1 MLYFLS
7 KEAFAL
13 NDRKEKEWYDDANV
27 VTSLLIGILILILI
41 ISQAF
46 AIRHQM
52 GIDYMLRSLFNY
64 NTIYVFFLSYF
75 VLLKTKVGKRYF
87 QLMNVILTVLEVLVL
102 FGSILNVIQFFGLG
116 TLFNLIMNIVLL
128 TYMGYVLLRETK
140 IWDLFHFE
148 GLQLHLIKNS
158 QFFTA
163 LSFINI
169 IILVIELIN
178 SIEFDHV
185 VLKLMEC
192 IYMIGFARYL
202 YLYQDYQ
209 EKKEREPLEEKEEE
223 WEATREIPGLSIEE
237 VAKED
242 KKSLSK
248 KKKGEGK

>member
-1 MLYFLS
+1 M
-7 KEAFAL
+7 
-13 NDRKEKEWYDDANV
+13 NDRKEKEWYDDANI
-27 VTSLLIGILILILI
+27 VTSVLIGILILILI

-64 NTIYVFFLSYF
+64 NTVYVFFLSYF

-87 QLMNVILTVLEVLVL
+87 QLMNVILIILEVLVL

-116 TLFNLIMNIVLL
+116 TLFHLIMNLVLL
-128 TYMGYVLLRETK
+128 TYMGYVLLKETK
-140 IWDLFHFE
+140 IWELFHFD
-148 GLQLHLIKNS
+148 GLQLHLIKNN

-169 IILVIELIN
+169 IILVIELID

-209 EKKEREPLEEKEEE
+209 EEKERGPLSSKEEE
-223 WEATREIPGLSIEE
+223 WEATREIPGLRMEE

-242 KKSLSK
+242 KKSTPR